1 MKARKK
7 KSVRKKEF
15 VPTLANM
22 TAEYKKRGMKN
33 PRKSAEIYMR
43 GYKFAKAHSVKKR

>member
-7 KSVRKKEF
+7 KVAA
-15 VPTLANM
+15 PTLANM
-22 TAEYKKRGMKN
+22 TALYKSRGMKN
-33 PRKSAEIYMR
+33 PKKSAEIYMK

>member
-7 KSVRKKEF
+7 KSVF